1 MKNEEKKIVQ
11 KVVLGGVV
19 VKDGK
24 VLILQRQKDEDIYP
38 NMWELPSGKR
48 EESESSE
55 AALLREVRE
64 ESGLE
69 VEIVAPVS
77 TFEYRIEKP
86 DEIQDCTQFNF
97 LVKPVSSKEIVLSDE
112 HQAFAWV
119 TPAELERY
127 DLTEATKGVIKKAFE
142 KISVNI

>member
-1 MKNEEKKIVQ
+1 MTINKRIVQ

-19 VKDGK
+19 VRDGK
-24 VLILQRQKDEDIYP
+24 VLILQRHKDERIYP

-48 EESESSE
+48 EELESSE

-69 VEIVAPVS
+69 VDIVAPIS
-77 TFEYRIEKP
+77 TFEYKVE
-86 DEIQDCTQFNF
+86 DANEIRDYTQINF
-97 LVKPVSSKEIVLSDE
+97 LVRPVDAKEVVLSGE

-119 TPAELERY
+119 TPVELARY
-127 DLTEATKGVIKKAFE
+127 NLTEATKGVIKKAFG
-142 KISVNI
+142 ILTS

>member
-1 MKNEEKKIVQ
+1 MNQPNKNIIQ

-19 VKDGK
+19 VRDGK
-24 VLILQRQKDEDIYP
+24 ILILQRHKDEETYS

-48 EESESSE
+48 EELESSE

-69 VEIVAPVS
+69 VEIIAPIS
-77 TFEYRIEKP
+77 TFEYQVEDA
-86 DEIQDCTQFNF
+86 DEIRDYTQINF
-97 LVKPVSSKEIVLSDE
+97 LVRPVGAKEVVLSGE

-119 TPAELERY
+119 TPAELDRY
-127 DLTEATKGVIKKAFE
+127 NLTEATKGVIKKAFGM
-142 KISVNI
+142 ISANI

>member
-1 MKNEEKKIVQ
+1 MNKRVVQ

-19 VKDGK
+19 VRDGK
-24 VLILQRQKDEDIYP
+24 VLILQRHKDEETYP

-48 EESESSE
+48 EELESSG

-77 TFEYRIEKP
+77 AFEYQVEKP
-86 DEIQDCTQFNF
+86 DEIRDYTQINF
-97 LVKPVSSKEIVLSDE
+97 LVKPVDPKEVVLSDE

-119 TPAELERY
+119 TPAELDHY
-127 DLTEATKGVIKKAFE
+127 NLTEATKGVIEKAFE
-142 KISVNI
+142 MISANI